1 MSAGSDSEN
10 TWEWEANDFAA
21 ELLMPRHLF
30 SKDVANVVPKSD
42 SFKYRIP
49 WRGDKVPNSSLA
61 WTALTDRATP
71 EPQELDPYAWLE
83 TQQRHHVELFESTHV
98 IPSLSQVLSLVWV
111 VEDMATDE

>member
-1 MSAGSDSEN
+1 
-10 TWEWEANDFAA
+10 
-21 ELLMPRHLF
+21 
-30 SKDVANVVPKSD
+30 
-42 SFKYRIP
+42 
-49 WRGDKVPNSSLA
+49 LA